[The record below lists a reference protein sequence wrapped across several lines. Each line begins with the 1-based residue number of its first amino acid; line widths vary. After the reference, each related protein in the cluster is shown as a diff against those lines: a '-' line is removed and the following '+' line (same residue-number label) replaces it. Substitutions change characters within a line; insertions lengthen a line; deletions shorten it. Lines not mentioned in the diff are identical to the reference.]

1 MRTLWHFYGLFLTA
15 SKRTSYSTRNET
27 TCKTHTFDTR
37 GTFFE
42 RSCFTLFFFF
52 SCCLKF
58 FSTRIWFYWHNVT
71 GFNQKLISCFF
82 GMVNIQLSTQS
93 LKLLKKK
100 LVWWLLKMK
109 KINTVTLR
117 ESNYFHHHLTITRLF
132 DMCIVIGT
140 EDCIFSLER
149 RIPSTI
155 TYLSHVHITAT
166 NDLMI
171 Q

>member
-1 MRTLWHFYGLFLTA
+1 MKKGKNQTFETQKLSWRILNENYLSWEHCGTFMVCFWLHLKEQVTPLEM
-15 SKRTSYSTRNET
+15 KRHAKVTPSIP
-27 TCKTHTFDTR
+27 R

-42 RSCFTLFFFF
+42 RSCFTSFFF

-82 GMVNIQLSTQS
+82 RMVNIQLSTQS

-109 KINTVTLR
+109 KL
-117 ESNYFHHHLTITRLF
+117 
-132 DMCIVIGT
+132 
-140 EDCIFSLER
+140 
-149 RIPSTI
+149 
-155 TYLSHVHITAT
+155 
-166 NDLMI
+166 I